1 MTANYVEVTGQC
13 LTTQGAPDFQYPC
26 GGSSLAGQAQMILLY
41 GVLCFPADYAFPP
54 ARTLGHIMQINPWI
68 AATTG
73 LAAVVLVGGGVLL
86 GAHLNSTPPG
96 RPVAAV
102 SHAPLPSSHRSVTPR
117 ASARPAATH
126 SSHPAPAAAT
136 PAGWQPIQLNWH
148 GGDGGP
154 GQLSIMPS
162 TIQIGSHNEAMDLT
176 WPAWPSCSPLPGALN
191 CTGYTTTGTGTISAD
206 NCVPNCAEGTSQ
218 LEPVTITL
226 SNPTGAVMDN
236 PVIWGSLTETND
248 GQTQTFSAIPG
259 Q

>member
-1 MTANYVEVTGQC
+1 M
-13 LTTQGAPDFQYPC
+13 
-26 GGSSLAGQAQMILLY
+26 
-41 GVLCFPADYAFPP
+41 
-54 ARTLGHIMQINPWI
+54 RINPWV

-86 GAHLNSTPPG
+86 GTQLHSTPG
-96 RPVAAV
+96 RPVAMV
-102 SHAPLPSSHRSVTPR
+102 SATPVPSPRSVTPR
-117 ASARPAATH
+117 ASATPAATH
-126 SSHPAPAAAT
+126 SSHSVPTAPAAAAS

-236 PVIWGSLTETND
+236 PVIWGSLTETNE
-248 GQTQTFSAIPG
+248 GQAQTFSAIPG